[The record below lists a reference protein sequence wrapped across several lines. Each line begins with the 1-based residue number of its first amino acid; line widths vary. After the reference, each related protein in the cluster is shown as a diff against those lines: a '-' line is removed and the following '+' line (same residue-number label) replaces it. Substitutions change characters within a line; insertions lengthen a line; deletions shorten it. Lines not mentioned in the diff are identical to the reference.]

1 MTYRSTVLT
10 VVALLAVMLPWAA
23 SHAAD
28 VPAKKRPNIVII
40 LADDLGAKDLGYT
53 GSTFYETPNIDA
65 LSKKGMVFNSAYSTC
80 PVCSPSR
87 ASIMTGKYPARVGV
101 TDYIGGPQPAVA
113 ATRPIYKD
121 RLLPAPYNVQ
131 LALEETTV
139 AEAFREAGYTT
150 LCAGKWHL
158 GGPKFSPEKQGFDE
172 AFEAPDLPRV
182 RDGGAKT
189 ASGTEASGV
198 QLAHLVAQWIAK
210 QPADGK
216 PFFAYFA
223 SHDPHIPLRP
233 TKADLAYFEA
243 KRAKLKLADEFKPDG
258 ASNVRQTQANPVYA
272 AIMKALDDE
281 VGIVVK
287 QLEDQKLLDNT
298 IIVFASDNGGLSTA
312 EGTPTANVPLRAGK
326 GWAYEG
332 GIRVPLIAVV
342 PGVTKPGSTSD
353 QRVIL
358 GDLFPT
364 LLAAC
369 DLPLRPKDHLDAIS
383 ILPALRGENLRDRPL
398 FWHYPHYGNQGG
410 SPFSSIREGD
420 WKLIVFHDTR
430 QGVELYNEAADPS
443 ETKNLAAEQPDR
455 VASMRAQLEAWKKE
469 VGAVDAS
476 PKKPAANVD
485 NSKQPQTSQTGE

>member
-1 MTYRSTVLT
+1 MVKLKFALCLT
-10 VVALLAVMLPWAA
+10 AFLVALAVFPQTRDQAL
-23 SHAAD
+23 AAD
-28 VPAKKRPNIVII
+28 APAVRRPNVIVI
-40 LADDLGAKDLGYT
+40 LADDLGAKDLGYA

-65 LSKKGMVFNSAYSTC
+65 LAKKGMVFNSAYSTC

-87 ASIMTGKYPARVGV
+87 ASLLTGKYPQRVGV

-131 LALEETTV
+131 LALEETTI
-139 AEAFREAGYTT
+139 AEAFREAGYAT

-158 GGPKFSPEKQGFDE
+158 GGPKFSPQKQGFDE
-172 AFEAPDLPRV
+172 AFDAPDLPRV
-182 RDGGAKT
+182 RDGGA
-189 ASGTEASGV
+189 EATDATDSSGV
-198 QLAHLVAQWIAK
+198 RLAHLVAEWIAK
-210 QPADGK
+210 QPAGGK
-216 PFFAYFA
+216 PFFAYFPT
-223 SHDPHIPLRP
+223 HDPHIPLRP

-243 KRAKLKLADEFKPDG
+243 KRARLNLTDEFKRDG

-272 AIMKALDDE
+272 AIIKALDDE

-287 QLEDQKLLDNT
+287 QLEEQKLLDNT
-298 IIVFASDNGGLSTA
+298 IIIFASDNGGLSTA
-312 EGTPTANVPLRAGK
+312 EGTPTSNVPLRAGK

-332 GIRVPLIAVV
+332 GIRVPLFAIV

-353 QRVIL
+353 QRTIL
-358 GDLFPT
+358 ADLFPT

-383 ILPALRGENLRDRPL
+383 ILPALRGEKLPPRDL

-410 SPFSSIREGD
+410 SPFSAIRSGD
-420 WKLIVFHDTR
+420 WKLIAFHDPR
-430 QGVELYNEAADPS
+430 QGMELYNLSTDPY
-443 ETKNLAAEQPDR
+443 ETKNLAASESER
-455 VASMRAQLEAWKKE
+455 VASLQKTLDAWKKS

-476 PKKPAANVD
+476 AKKPAA
-485 NSKQPQTSQTGE
+485 SSGGSGAS